1 MNEQHNLE
9 PQPDLSAGDV
19 SAETVNLVQGGA
31 RDVFARTATI
41 TQGGASQVKADNVVV
56 RQGGVQRIE
65 AANVTIRQ
73 AGVVQ
78 VKADAAQIVQ
88 SGVVLA
94 QAEHLTLDGGTQVLG
109 TFAGS
114 ATMDGSLAQVVVSR
128 GPMEIEQSAAVA
140 VLAPAVTVK
149 NSVVGLLFA
158 QRVEGNVSALFGPR
172 AAVAFGAAFGAA
184 FGVALALARISSR
197 RRGKLS
203 GRKTIDEGR

>member
-1 MNEQHNLE
+1 MDERQDIG
-9 PQPDLSAGDV
+9 PQPDRAAGDV
-19 SAETVNLVQGGA
+19 SAQVVNMVEAGA

-41 TQGGASQVKADNVVV
+41 TQGGAREVKADNVVV

-65 AANVTIRQ
+65 AAHVTIRQ

-94 QAEHLTLDGGTQVLG
+94 QAEALTLDGGTQALG

-149 NSVVGLLFA
+149 NSAVGLLVA

-184 FGVALALARISSR
+184 FGVAFALARVSSR
-197 RRGKLS
+197 RR
-203 GRKTIDEGR
+203 RKP

>member
-1 MNEQHNLE
+1 MDERQNIG
-9 PQPDLSAGDV
+9 PQPDRAAGDV
-19 SAETVNLVQGGA
+19 SAQVVNFVEAGA

-41 TQGGASQVKADNVVV
+41 TQGGAREVKADNVVV

-65 AANVTIRQ
+65 AADVTVRQ

-78 VKADAAQIVQ
+78 VKGDAVQIVQ

-94 QAEHLTLDGGTQVLG
+94 QAEHLTLDGGTQALG

-140 VLAPAVTVK
+140 ILAPAVTVK
-149 NSVVGLLFA
+149 NSVVGLLVA

-184 FGVALALARISSR
+184 FGVAFALARVSSR
-197 RRGKLS
+197 RR
-203 GRKTIDEGR
+203 RKP